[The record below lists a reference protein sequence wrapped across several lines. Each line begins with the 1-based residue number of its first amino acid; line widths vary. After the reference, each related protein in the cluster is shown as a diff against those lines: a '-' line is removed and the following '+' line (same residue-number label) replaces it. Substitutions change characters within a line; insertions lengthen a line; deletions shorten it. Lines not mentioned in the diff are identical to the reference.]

1 MSRAVNFMWQGRNQ
15 TLYFKQ
21 FTHSTAVTTWAVKLH
36 SDEGVTRQHDNKIL
50 EEQTSKLISGLFG
63 KITHASS
70 PPETTDNLFESKKFL
85 LSGSYFFLSLH
96 ILLLTNCWLTTK
108 INKDAEVTA
117 ISLTDHK
124 YMQTVRCVS
133 ELSCFSPTKNDF
145 VSREASCL
153 RKKSLL
159 KKHVKSEGALKS
171 LKNPSMFYSMDDSG
185 ITHSVDCSE
194 EEHR

>member
-1 MSRAVNFMWQGRNQ
+1 MNSQKVTSEQNNCFFLVFLCQGPWTSCDRAGIK
-15 TLYFKQ
+15 TLFFKQ
-21 FTHSTAVTTWAVKLH
+21 FTHSTAVTTGAVKVY

-50 EEQTSKLISGLFG
+50 EEQTSKLFG
-63 KITHASS
+63 KITNVSS

-145 VSREASCL
+145 ISREASCWE
-153 RKKSLL
+153 KS
-159 KKHVKSEGALKS
+159 H
-171 LKNPSMFYSMDDSG
+171 F
-185 ITHSVDCSE
+185 
-194 EEHR
+194 

>member
-1 MSRAVNFMWQGRNQ
+1 MWQGR

-21 FTHSTAVTTWAVKLH
+21 FTHSTAVTTWAVKPH

-63 KITHASS
+63 KITNVSS

-145 VSREASCL
+145 ISREASCL
-153 RKKSLL
+153 RKKKEERRK
-159 KKHVKSEGALKS
+159 KKHVKSEVALKS

-185 ITHSVDCSE
+185 IMYSVDSSE